1 MRQYREEIIV
11 LIGANPGIRTVQ
23 IADKVNCE
31 IDLVE
36 GSIEKELASGAIV
49 KRSVLAPNNRKATG
63 FWMASVAPAEDL
75 PAELVSE
82 LSKKGQA
89 EVLRAQEAAAKP
101 KTRVQMAIDFIT
113 AQPNQIATGAELHR
127 AMGLKPNET
136 PSSFLQGPLSDR
148 RLLKDGKF
156 WTIGD
161 GIKPAPQ
168 SVVPKPENAPIEQV
182 EKPVAPAP
190 AAPPVQLPESPAPAA
205 SAFPSIVSAIA
216 VKPVAE
222 TSISAQFRCALWS
235 TGELEMERDGASV
248 LQLSAEEA
256 AHLRKFFFDFRAV
269 LA

>member
-1 MRQYREEIIV
+1 MRQYRLEIIP

-36 GSIEKELASGAIV
+36 ASIEEELASGAIV

-75 PAELVSE
+75 SL
-82 LSKKGQA
+82 
-89 EVLRAQEAAAKP
+89 QEAAKP
-101 KTRVQMAIDFIT
+101 KTRVQMAIDFIA

-168 SVVPKPENAPIEQV
+168 PVVPKPENAPIEQV
-182 EKPVAPAP
+182 EKPAAPAP

-235 TGELEMERDGASV
+235 TGEVEVERAGASV